1 MRPSSENNIFV
12 PILTV
17 LYKKINFS
25 RIANVRSAVP
35 LGLPRTGT
43 ISSFTI
49 LFHIFLFLSFPIWD
63 LSSNVAADTRPLGCT
78 LIQNIGTCIETPA
91 RSEKVYLNT
100 VLSPA
105 RWADSHSELCPA
117 AVHCVLLH
125 GVTHHC
131 TMSYYVGRVFQVNQW
146 QINNHYTSQRTTA
159 AVTACHGQLQQSLHV
174 IYYTTASVTA
184 VHGQPQLSMPLWQLQ
199 QSEPVTDNFWIGVP
213 CKKDDRSL
221 IIAK

>member
-25 RIANVRSAVP
+25 RIANVRCAVP

-63 LSSNVAADTRPLGCT
+63 LSSNVAADSRPLGCT

-91 RSEKVYLNT
+91 GSEKVYLNT

-105 RWADSHSELCPA
+105 GWADSHSELCPA
-117 AVHCVLLH
+117 PVQYTVSLFMGSPITAPYVLL
-125 GVTHHC
+125 C
-131 TMSYYVGRVFQVNQW
+131 TVGRVFQVNQW
-146 QINNHYTSQRTTA
+146 PISNHYTSQRTTA
-159 AVTACHGQLQQSLHV
+159 AVTDCHGQLQQSLHV
-174 IYYTTASVTA
+174 MENCSSHCRSRTTSA
-184 VHGQPQLSMPLWQLQ
+184 VHA
-199 QSEPVTDNFWIGVP
+199 
-213 CKKDDRSL
+213 SL
-221 IIAK
+221 TTPAIRACHV